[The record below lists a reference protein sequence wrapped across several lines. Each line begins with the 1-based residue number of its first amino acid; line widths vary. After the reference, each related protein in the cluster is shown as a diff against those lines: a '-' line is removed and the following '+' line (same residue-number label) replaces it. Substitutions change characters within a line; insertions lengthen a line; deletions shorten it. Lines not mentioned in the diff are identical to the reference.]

1 MNHRHRIRVSKLS
14 LGLIVALAAAPAFAQ
29 QTSAGVAGQVLGA
42 NGQPIPNVEVTIVH
56 TESGTV
62 SRVTSDAEGR
72 YTARGLRVGGPYTI
86 TANAAGAGSS
96 SQDDIFLN
104 LNAVNTVNVA
114 LNNDVTTLG
123 TVEALAIGGGSEVF
137 SASKMGTGS
146 SVTREQIEALP
157 SIARDIQD
165 YIRLDPRVAQ
175 TSKGRGEISAGGQN
189 SRFNSIR
196 IDGVSAS
203 DTFGLESNNSPTFRQ
218 PVSIDAIEEVSIE
231 LADYDV
237 GISGATGAVVNAV
250 TKSGTN
256 DFSGSA
262 YYFFRDNSFVRGNDN
277 PGGVYGPFDG
287 GDFTGFNDEQT
298 YGMTF
303 GGPLI
308 RDRLFFFANYEKFVR
323 SAPGT
328 TVSALASNI
337 TDAQIAEVQRISRDV
352 YGFDA
357 GTQNAPEDLKTQI
370 EEYAAKIDWNISDTQ
385 RASFRYSNLEQSDV
399 FLYGFGNT
407 GRSLSTNWSI
417 TDKTVESYV
426 GQLFSDW
433 TDNFSTELKISYREY
448 ASVRNPFSR
457 LPAISVAFG
466 TPQANGTPVSPF
478 LNFGTDS
485 FSHVNVLETDT
496 TNAYAAGTY
505 YAGDHEIKFGFDY
518 EDNSVYNVFGQ
529 NLFGTYNFASI
540 ADYAAGRYWSY
551 TSNAPRPGQPVDS
564 IAADY
569 NQANLGVFIQD
580 RWAITSNLS
589 LMFGVRADR
598 ITLDQQP
605 EFNALTAAVF
615 GVDNTQTPD
624 GNTLVQPRFG
634 FNYTFDTDRQTQLRG
649 GVGLFQGAAANVWIG
664 NSFANTGLNVVNYG
678 TANFGN
684 LTQAQRAAIRAQFPF
699 SADPDNQPQPAAS
712 RQMAVNIIEPDFEQ
726 PSVWKA
732 NLAVD
737 HELPWYGLVGS
748 AELLLTQVNKGLY
761 YERLDLGAPT
771 GFAQDGRPVYY
782 ANRATNSGTRANQ
795 NRELNALRAAGQLP
809 AGFANVTSWANDGVI
824 MLRNTD
830 KGETQQLTLSLEKP
844 MVENWSWLAAYTRTV
859 ANEVNPLTS
868 SRAISNWN
876 GNISFAANEDVSSR
890 SNYEIRDRF
899 TGVLSWRKA
908 FFGDNNTSVSVF
920 YEGRSGKPYS
930 WGFRNDANGDGY
942 TNDLFYVPN
951 GPGDV
956 AFSGIRNAQGQ
967 FTTTPAQMEAAFFT
981 WLNQNP
987 DLARFAGQ
995 VAPRN
1000 TATSPFV
1007 NTFDVSIK
1015 QELPGFF
1022 AGNKAEISFD
1032 ILNFGN
1038 LLNKDWGQTY
1048 EVGFPL
1054 NRGVALATGTDAQ
1067 GRYIYNFDP
1076 ALVTAEGLYDNQDQ
1090 TKGISRWQVQVGFRY
1105 KF

>member
-1 MNHRHRIRVSKLS
+1 MSSRHRIRVSQLS

-42 NGQPIPNVEVTIVH
+42 NGQPIPNAEVTIVH

-62 SRVTSDAEGR
+62 SRATSDANGR

-86 TANAAGAGSS
+86 TANSAGAGSS

-104 LNAVNTVNVA
+104 LNQVNTVDVA

-123 TVEALAIGGGSEVF
+123 TVEAIAVGGGSAVF
-137 SASKMGTGS
+137 SSTKMGTGS
-146 SVTREQIEALP
+146 SVTQEQIEALP

-203 DTFGLESNNSPTFRQ
+203 DTFGLESNNSPTIRQ
-218 PVSIDAIEEVSIE
+218 PVSIDAIEEISIE

-256 DFSGSA
+256 DFSGST
-262 YYFFRDNSFVRGNDN
+262 YYFFRDNSLVRGNDDA
-277 PGGVYGPFDG
+277 GGVYSPFDG
-287 GDFTGFNDEQT
+287 GDFTGFNDEET

-308 RDRLFFFANYEKFVR
+308 KDRLFFFANYEKFVR

-328 TVSALASNI
+328 TVSTAASAI
-337 TDAQIAEVQRISRDV
+337 TDQQIARVQQIARDV

-357 GTQNAPEDLKTQI
+357 GNQNAPEDLKTQV
-370 EEYAAKIDWNISDTQ
+370 EEYAAKIDWNITDTQ
-385 RASFRYSNLEQSDV
+385 RASFRYSKLEQQDV
-399 FLYGFGNT
+399 FLYGFSNT
-407 GRSLSTNWSI
+407 GRSLSTNWSV
-417 TDKTVESYV
+417 TDKAVESYV

-433 TDNFSTELKISYREY
+433 TDNFSTELKVSYRDY
-448 ASVRNPFSR
+448 SSVRNPFSR
-457 LPAISVAFG
+457 LPSIGIGFG

-478 LNFGTDS
+478 LNFGTEVS
-485 FSHVNVLETDT
+485 SHVNVLETET
-496 TNAYAAGTY
+496 TNVYATGSY
-505 YAGDHEIKFGFDY
+505 FAGDHEIKFGFDY
-518 EDNSVYNVFGQ
+518 EDNGVYNVFGQ
-529 NLFGTYNFASI
+529 NLFGSYNFASI
-540 ADYAAGRYWSY
+540 DDFETGRYWQY
-551 TSNAPRPGQPVDS
+551 TSNAPRPGLPVDS

-580 RWAITSNLS
+580 RWSIGDNLS

-598 ITLDQQP
+598 ITLDDEP
-605 EFNALTAAVF
+605 EFNELTSLVY
-615 GVDNTQTPD
+615 GVDNSETPD
-624 GNTLVQPRFG
+624 GNVLVQPRFG
-634 FNYTFDTDRQTQLRG
+634 FNYTFDSERPTQVRG
-649 GVGLFQGAAANVWIG
+649 GFGLFQGAAANVWIG

-678 TANFGN
+678 TPNFGT
-684 LTQAQRAAIRAQFPF
+684 LTEAQRAAIRAAFPF
-699 SADPDNQPQPAAS
+699 SADPDDQPQPAAS
-712 RQMAVNIIEPDFEQ
+712 RQMAVNIVEPDFEQ

-732 NLAVD
+732 NLAFD
-737 HELPWYGLVGS
+737 HELPWYGLVAS
-748 AELLLTQVNKGLY
+748 AELLLTQVNKGLA
-761 YERLDLGAPT
+761 YERLDLGDPT
-771 GFAQDGRPVYY
+771 GYAQDGRPVYY
-782 ANRATNSGTRANQ
+782 ANRSNNSGPRRNG
-795 NRELNALRAAGQLP
+795 NRELLALRNAGLLP
-809 AGFANVTSWANDGVI
+809 PGYENVTSWANDGVI
-824 MLRNTD
+824 LLKNTD
-830 KGETQQLTLSLEKP
+830 KGETQQLTVSLEKP
-844 MVENWSWLAAYTRTV
+844 MTENWSWLAAYTHTD
-859 ANEVNPLTS
+859 ATEVSPLTS

-876 GNISFAANEDVSSR
+876 GNIAFDPNEDLSAR

-899 TGVLSWRKA
+899 SGVLTWRKA
-908 FFGDNNTSVSVF
+908 LFGDNDTSVSLF

-942 TNDLFYVPN
+942 TNDLFYVPE

-956 AFSGIRNAQGQ
+956 VFSGGA
-967 FTTTPAQMEAAFFT
+967 PMEAAFFD
-981 WLNQNP
+981 WLAENP
-987 DLARFAGQ
+987 DLARFKGQ

-1000 TATSPFV
+1000 VGTSKFV
-1007 NTFDVSIK
+1007 NTFDISIK

-1022 AGNKAEISFD
+1022 RDNKAEISLD
-1032 ILNFGN
+1032 ILNVGN
-1038 LLNKDWGQTY
+1038 LLNEDWGQVY

-1054 NRGVALATGTDAQ
+1054 NRGVVLANGTDAQ

-1076 ALVTAEGLYDNQDQ
+1076 ALVTTEGLYDNQDQ